1 MPGFHLYKSNRLEAL
16 ARALA
21 AATSDPLRSVLQPE
35 MIIVQSLG
43 MRRWLSQT
51 LAGLHG
57 VSMNCEFPFPADFIR
72 RVFKAAFPDLEEDRA
87 FDRALLP
94 WRILKHLPAWLKKP
108 AFEEL
113 AHYLQGDSRPVKEF
127 QLAQKIAAVFDSY
140 LAYRPEW
147 ILEWQAKRGKEWQP
161 ELWRALTR
169 GHEETHSPA
178 LARRLLDQLSQ
189 GKANLSRMPERI
201 SIFGISSLPP
211 FHLSIIAEVSKHLDV
226 HFFHLDPTDLYWG
239 DVQSAKEQDRALR
252 RLPKSALS
260 VDDLNFDAGNPL
272 LSSMGKAGRDFSRLL
287 VDIDAASETSLF
299 QDDAAPRN
307 LLAHLQADIFHLES
321 GSEPADF
328 IVAPDDHSIQVHCC
342 HSPMRELEVLHDQL
356 LALFDA
362 DLTLT
367 PRDILVTMP
376 DVEGYAPFI
385 DAVFGSP
392 ESAETAIPFSI
403 ADRSARTESTIA
415 DVFLHLIDLTG
426 GRFGAS
432 TIFSLLE
439 TPAIQ
444 RRFSLEESD
453 LPVLQAWARQ
463 TGIRWGIDAAHRASL
478 DQPEF
483 ADNTWRAGL
492 RRLLLGYALPGD
504 GQTLFDDILPVREVE
519 GALAATLG
527 HFVDF
532 AESLF
537 DHVRELETARSPAE
551 WERALRSILDAFFSD
566 DDEFT
571 DELHRIRNVL
581 EGLGEAEREAD
592 FHAAVEFPAIR
603 EHLIS
608 ALEDTDSG
616 VGFLAG
622 SVTFCALKPMR
633 SIPFKVICMLGMN
646 DTAFPRHASPPAFD
660 LAAAQPRA
668 GDRNLRDDDRHLFLE
683 TLLSARDALYISYTG
698 ISNRSNKE
706 SPPCAPVGELLD
718 YLDTR
723 FPPPVAEGTAG
734 FRRGREV
741 ALPPSQRSA
750 GVPPASPSG
759 SGGALLSTE
768 AAWRPME
775 KVFRRDLIVRKHRLQ
790 PFSSAYFQR
799 EGALFS
805 YSKENCRACEQA
817 RAPRQTSPLFAPAPL
832 SEPEGEWRELDWETL
847 IKFFGNP
854 SRYFARERL
863 SLRLPSDTAS
873 IEDCEPQT
881 LDRLA
886 RFGFEEG
893 LVHDAMTREHASE
906 GALKIARATGSLPP
920 GYPGDSEYKTLSGN
934 ANSLAKRIQKRIEGE
949 PLAPISVD
957 LPFGEWKLTGALRD
971 VYPAALLRYRSAKVK
986 PKHLLSAWIAH
997 LVLQCIGSGPKNT
1010 MFFGSDSTVT
1020 FRPLRD
1026 PKTVL
1031 GDLIELYAGGLRS
1044 PLPFFPE
1051 SSYAFAKRTI
1061 EPTNRT
1067 ELSALE
1073 AARLV
1078 WLGSDFTSAECD
1090 DPWHQVC
1097 FRGREDVFDDEW
1109 QKTALRIFE
1118 PLLAHRSEEKV

>member
-1 MPGFHLYKSNRLEAL
+1 
-16 ARALA
+16 
-21 AATSDPLRSVLQPE
+21 
-35 MIIVQSLG
+35 
-43 MRRWLSQT
+43 
-51 LAGLHG
+51 
-57 VSMNCEFPFPADFIR
+57 
-72 RVFKAAFPDLEEDRA
+72 
-87 FDRALLP
+87 
-94 WRILKHLPAWLKKP
+94 
-108 AFEEL
+108 
-113 AHYLQGDSRPVKEF
+113 
-127 QLAQKIAAVFDSY
+127 
-140 LAYRPEW
+140 
-147 ILEWQAKRGKEWQP
+147 
-161 ELWRALTR
+161 
-169 GHEETHSPA
+169 
-178 LARRLLDQLSQ
+178 
-189 GKANLSRMPERI
+189 MPERI
-201 SIFGISSLPP
+201 SIIGISSLPP
-211 FHLSIIAEVSKHLDV
+211 FHLSIIGEVSKHLDV

-239 DVQSAKEQDRALR
+239 DIQSVKEQDRALR
-252 RLPKSALS
+252 RSPKSGLS
-260 VDDLNFDAGNPL
+260 ADDLNFDAGNPL

-287 VDIDAASETSLF
+287 VDVDAMSETSLF

-307 LLAHLQADIFHLES
+307 LLAHLQADIFHLET
-321 GSEPADF
+321 GSQPADF
-328 IVAPDDHSIQVHCC
+328 LVAPEDHSIQVHCC

-362 DLTLT
+362 DPALT

-376 DVEGYAPFI
+376 DVEGYAAFI
-385 DAVFGSP
+385 EAVFGSP
-392 ESAETAIPFSI
+392 ESPETAIPFSI

-415 DVFLHLIDLTG
+415 DVFLHLLDLTG

-444 RRFSLEESD
+444 QRFSLAESD
-453 LPVLQAWARQ
+453 LPVLHAWTRQ

-478 DQPEF
+478 DQPDF

-537 DHVRELETARSPAE
+537 DHVRGLELARSLAE
-551 WERALRSILDAFFSD
+551 WERALRDILDAFFSD

-592 FHAAVEFPAIR
+592 FHSAFEFPAIR

-608 ALEDTDSG
+608 ALADTDSG

-683 TLLSARDALYISYTG
+683 TLLSARDTLYISYTG

-718 YLDTR
+718 YLDVR
-723 FPPPVAEGTAG
+723 FPPKNSA
-734 FRRGREV
+734 RRNV
-741 ALPPSQRSA
+741 
-750 GVPPASPSG
+750 
-759 SGGALLSTE
+759 
-768 AAWRPME
+768 
-775 KVFRRDLIVRKHRLQ
+775 IVRKHRLQ

-799 EGALFS
+799 EGSLFS

-817 RAPRQTSPLFAPAPL
+817 RAPRQTSPQFAPAPL
-832 SEPEGEWRELDWETL
+832 SQPEAEWRELDWETL
-847 IKFFGNP
+847 IKFFTNP

-863 SLRLPSDTAS
+863 ALRLPAETAS
-873 IEDCEPQT
+873 LEDCEPQT
-881 LDRLA
+881 VDGLA
-886 RFGFEEG
+886 RYGFEEG
-893 LVHDAMTREHASE
+893 LVHEAMTGERAPR
-906 GALKIARATGSLPP
+906 GALRIARATGSLPP
-920 GYPGDSEYKTLSGN
+920 GYPGDSEYKVLSGN
-934 ANSLAKRIQKRIEGE
+934 ASSLAKRIKQRIAGV
-949 PLAPISVD
+949 PLAPIPVD
-957 LPFGEWKLTGALRD
+957 LTFGEWKLTGALRD
-971 VYPAALLRYRSAKVK
+971 VYPAALLRYRSAKVR

-997 LVLQCIGSGPKNT
+997 LVLQCIGIDDAPKQT
-1010 MFFGSDSTVT
+1010 LFFGSDSIVT
-1020 FRPLRD
+1020 FRPAKNAL
-1026 PKTVL
+1026 KIL
-1031 GDLIELYAGGLRS
+1031 ADLIELYAGGLRM

-1051 SSYAFAKRTI
+1051 SSHAFAKRTL

-1073 AARLV
+1073 GARTE
-1078 WLGSDFTSAECD
+1078 WLGCDFTPGECD
-1090 DPWHQVC
+1090 DPWHQLC
-1097 FRGREDVFDDEW
+1097 FRGREDVLNDEW
-1109 QKTALRIFE
+1109 QKTALRVFE
-1118 PLLAHRSEEKV
+1118 PMLAHRTEEKI